1 MLNREKLFIQLIII
15 IAACLTLITPTFAQ
29 DQTVTVPD
37 LTGLNVPQAAAA
49 LNQAGLRLGS
59 ETAFGWTEASGLP
72 ANTITEQSIA
82 AGESTTFGATVDITV
97 LRANNATLVYDDNDI
112 TLINQSGGTI
122 ALGSI
127 ALNSVGGNST
137 ASFSAARWGGSLGP
151 GDCGQLWSVGR
162 TGAKDVDGCTG
173 STLWLTTNDTNQHF
187 WTGANGA
194 TQFNILQN
202 GIERGLCTISVP
214 GTCSFFLESSGS
226 LETTGYVYIA
236 YSQQDNWVIYNNS
249 EDRFMSLRGVIFSNS
264 TTSDIGEILPESVA
278 QSDHPDQVVGD
289 VTLLAPN
296 QCIFFRSPT
305 SQAENPPIS
314 CDTIVT
320 YTLDFAALISR
331 DQPLYITAPSDG
343 ERRMCPPYTPER
355 LTVCILP
362 N

>member
-1 MLNREKLFIQLIII
+1 MLKREKLLIQLIII

-29 DQTVTVPD
+29 DQTITVPD

-49 LNQAGLRLGS
+49 LNRAGLRLGA

-82 AGESTTFGATVDITV
+82 AGESTTFGTAVDITV

-236 YSQQDNWVIYNNS
+236 YSEQGSWLIYNNS
-249 EDRFMSLRGVIFSNS
+249 EDRFMSLRGVLFSS
-264 TTSDIGEILPESVA
+264 TTDPGGEIAPATL
-278 QSDHPDQVVGD
+278 SDHPDQVVGD

-296 QCIFFRSPT
+296 QCIFIRADT
-305 SQAENPPIS
+305 SSTSEPPLECDVIASYTASAQAI
-314 CDTIVT
+314 DRT
-320 YTLDFAALISR
+320 
-331 DQPLYITAPSDG
+331 QPLYITGTSDS
-343 ERRMCPPYTPER
+343 EQRMCPPYTPER